1 MSCWLDNQEAWLSQA
16 MWIVLGRSTDL
27 SQLDATGSCLI
38 KSPGYISNHG
48 EYNPGKITLVT
59 WGTHGVVETQSH

>member
-38 KSPGYISNHG
+38 KSPGFDETMVS
-48 EYNPGKITLVT
+48 ITLVR
-59 WGTHGVVETQSH
+59 